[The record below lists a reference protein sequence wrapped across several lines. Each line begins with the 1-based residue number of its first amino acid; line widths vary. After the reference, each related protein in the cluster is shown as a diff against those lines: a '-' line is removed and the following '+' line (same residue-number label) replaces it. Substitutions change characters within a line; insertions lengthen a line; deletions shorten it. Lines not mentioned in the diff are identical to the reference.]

1 MLFHTMVGS
10 NDIER
15 SKRFYDEVLSVLGVS
30 EATLNIAGSG
40 HTRLFYRNENGTNF
54 IVTEPINDEP
64 ATVANGSTVAFS
76 CNSPEQVKQFHD
88 VAIANGGTSVEAP
101 PGPRMSPSM
110 GAIELA
116 YFRDPDGNK
125 LCGIHFPT

>member
-15 SKRFYDEVLSVLGVS
+15 SKRFYDEVLGVLGVS

-54 IVTEPINDEP
+54 VVTEPINDEP

-76 CNSPEQVKQFHD
+76 CNSPEQVKEFHD

-110 GAIELA
+110 GPIELA

-125 LCGIHFPT
+125 LCGIHFPA

>member
-64 ATVANGSTVAFS
+64 ATVANGSTVAFT
-76 CNSPEQVKQFHD
+76 CNSPEQVKEFHD
-88 VAIANGGTSVEAP
+88 VAIANGGKSVEAP

-125 LCGIHFPT
+125 LCGIHFPN

>member
-15 SKRFYDEVLSVLGVS
+15 SKRFYDEVLGVLGVS

-54 IVTEPINDEP
+54 VVTEPINDEP

-76 CNSPEQVKQFHD
+76 CNSPEQVKEFHD

-110 GAIELA
+110 GPIELA

>member
-10 NDIER
+10 NDIQR
-15 SKRFYDEVLSVLGVS
+15 SKRFYDEVLSVLGVR

-40 HTRLFYRNENGTNF
+40 HTRLFYRDGNGTNF

-88 VAIANGGTSVEAP
+88 VAVANGGTSVEAP

-110 GAIELA
+110 GPIELA

-125 LCGIHFPT
+125 LCGIHFPA

>member
-15 SKRFYDEVLSVLGVS
+15 SKRFYDEVLGVLGVS

-76 CNSPEQVKQFHD
+76 CNSPEQVKEFHD

-110 GAIELA
+110 GAIDLA

-125 LCGIHFPT
+125 LCGIHFPA

>member
-10 NDIER
+10 NNIER
-15 SKRFYDEVLSVLGVS
+15 SKRFYDKVLSVLGVS

-64 ATVANGSTVAFS
+64 ATVANGSTVAFT
-76 CNSPEQVKQFHD
+76 CNSPEQVKEFHD

-110 GAIELA
+110 GPIELA

>member
-15 SKRFYDEVLSVLGVS
+15 SRHFYDEVLSVLGVS

-76 CNSPEQVKQFHD
+76 CNSPEQVKEFHD

-110 GAIELA
+110 GPIQLA